1 MRSVYIREM
10 TTTSIAVATPRFIAL
25 YAVGYVGSYVALIT
39 PVVTTLAIKIAE
51 LDPAGKEASLGV
63 IAALGAFVAIVSNLL
78 TGALSDRTRSRLGR
92 RRPWII
98 VGALGG
104 ILALG
109 IVGFAPTLLVVAVG
123 WMLAQLFLNM
133 VLAALQALL
142 PDQVPLEQ
150 RARVSAVLGIA
161 QQVSPVVGIGLALGV
176 QSAGLG
182 TGNMVLIPGV
192 VGAVL
197 MILLAVRIRD
207 VPHDEVGAFSL
218 PSFVAG
224 FRIAPGKRYDFAWT
238 WFGRFFVILGF
249 AVYTTYQPYFITDR
263 LGVPQGELILQQL
276 IALLVFAA
284 ALTASAVTCGRLS
297 DRTGRRKPFVF
308 ASAAIVGVAL
318 VMLGLTS
325 TLPAFYIAAIVM
337 GLGIGAYFAVDLA
350 LITDVLPDKDHTAA
364 KDMGVFNIANSLPQS
379 VAPALAPFF
388 LSIGGGG
395 NYTSLFIAGG
405 VFAVIGAV
413 LIAPIRAVR

>member
-1 MRSVYIREM
+1 M
-10 TTTSIAVATPRFIAL
+10 TTTSIPTATPRFIAL
-25 YAVGYVGSYVALIT
+25 YAIGYVGSYVALIT
-39 PVVTTLAIKIAE
+39 PVVTTLALKIAE
-51 LDPAGKEASLGV
+51 LDPVGKETSLGL
-63 IAALGAFVAIVSNLL
+63 IAALGALVAIFSNLL

-104 ILALG
+104 VAALA
-109 IVGFAPTLLVVAVG
+109 IVGFAPNLAVVAIG
-123 WMLAQLFLNM
+123 WALAQLTLNM

-161 QQVSPVVGIGLALGV
+161 QQVSPVVGIGLAYGV
-176 QSAGLG
+176 QAAGLG
-182 TGNMVLIPGV
+182 VGNMLLIPGI

-197 MILLAVRIRD
+197 MILLALMIRD
-207 VPHDEVGAFSL
+207 VPHEEVGAFS
-218 PSFVAG
+218 PGAFARSFS
-224 FRIAPGKRYDFAWT
+224 IAKGKRYDFAWT

-263 LGVPQGELILQQL
+263 LGVRTSELLLQQL
-276 IALLVFAA
+276 IALLIFSAS
-284 ALTASAVTCGRLS
+284 LTVSAVLCGRTS

-308 ASAAIVGVAL
+308 GAAAVVTVAL
-318 VMLGLTS
+318 VMLAFTS
-325 TLPAFYIAAIVM
+325 ALPAFYIAAVVM
-337 GLGIGAYFAVDLA
+337 GVGIGAYFAVDLA
-350 LITDVLPDKDHTAA
+350 LITDVLPDKNLAAA
-364 KDMGVFNIANSLPQS
+364 KDMGIFNIANSLPQS
-379 VAPALAPFF
+379 VAPALAPLL

-395 NYTSLFIAGG
+395 GNYTALFLAGA
-405 VFAVIGAV
+405 VFALLGAG